1 MGPYFFLLTDMGP
14 PRKMGPQ
21 PGISDITTH
30 ITCVQTVAT
39 PNKAL
44 FVGSY
49 FPHQIPR
56 RALCLVHATQP
67 ETLDGTPRP
76 AAYLSRGRDPA
87 VCGPSRMEKTWRV
100 APCFFLGALD
110 DTPRLPGRRPAG
122 PEARLRQ
129 EL

>member
-1 MGPYFFLLTDMGP
+1 MPPKLCDRFVVLRESAHPDEQITDMGPYFFLLTDMGP

-56 RALCLVHATQP
+56 RALCLVH
-67 ETLDGTPRP
+67 ETHPCKTLKKRP
-76 AAYLSRGRDPA
+76 AN
-87 VCGPSRMEKTWRV
+87 
-100 APCFFLGALD
+100 
-110 DTPRLPGRRPAG
+110 
-122 PEARLRQ
+122 
-129 EL
+129 